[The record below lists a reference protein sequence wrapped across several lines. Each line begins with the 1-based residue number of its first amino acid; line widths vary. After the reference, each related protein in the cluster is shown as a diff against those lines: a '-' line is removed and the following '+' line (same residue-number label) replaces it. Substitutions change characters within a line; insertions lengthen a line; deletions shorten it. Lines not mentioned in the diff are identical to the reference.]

1 MNKRNAIAMFNDEW
15 NFAIRR
21 DSSVKDDSCAKRI
34 AFVQFID
41 SLYKDGQITDK
52 QAFSW
57 ENPF

>member
-1 MNKRNAIAMFNDEW
+1 MFNDEW

-41 SLYKDGQITDK
+41 SLHKDGQITDK

-57 ENPF
+57 ENPFY